1 MLRAFAAYPVCQVET
16 HNRDR
21 MLTVQIPDFDAAVCE
36 DLEGFPAE
44 GPDSVNSTTRC
55 KPGVVPDEA
64 AAPAPLPDTVASTSG
79 GAVEE
84 ADREAPPTPTSPA
97 SYTVASAFLVML
109 PALLCMWL

>member
-1 MLRAFAAYPVCQVET
+1 MET